1 LPPHVVTIAAA
12 AELQTLL
19 TPALVKYRFI
29 RYDLLEMSDLSDPLP
44 AWSRDVIARYESGA
58 SGQFILHGNIADRM
72 LLPSQAS
79 PKLGS
84 LIDFLAEVLLP
95 RFEIV
100 LSYDPGHGLRVE
112 RGRERFAEWPAA
124 KDLPEL
130 PTQALPA
137 ARLLAHFLQYARN
150 LRAVGAKAPTVAV
163 ILRDAQLY
171 LPALPQTLVPDLS
184 ALASIVR
191 SWATDTTLTGQGQSV
206 FLLCDRLFNVHPLVA
221 QNPRASTVEIPLP
234 SPTELA
240 AAMTQLAATCPTAL
254 GPWQGDFSKPAA
266 RLAGTSIAA
275 LETFLKL
282 REHSRQPLESAH
294 LGELRKSLVERDSDG
309 LIEFIEPTKSLDNV
323 LGLEGVKSWL
333 RQDLALWQQDDLGA
347 LPMGY
352 LFCGPVGTGKTY
364 LAECLAGEAGVPV
377 VTLKNFRDRWVGAT
391 EANLEKIFAL
401 LHALGRTIVFIDEA
415 DQALG
420 RRESGSG
427 DSGVSSRVYSMI
439 AAEMSD
445 PNNRGKI
452 LWVLASSRPDLIEVD
467 LKRPG
472 RVDVKIPI
480 FPAASPEE
488 GYALLSALCQR
499 RKAPIPEEEKP
510 QLLPLIP
517 PWLTPGAAEAI
528 AVKTYRITR
537 TQGLKPAAALRA
549 CLEGYRPP
557 VDPAIIRHQMELAA
571 AEATDAAFI
580 APAVQKFLKSSAQS
594 A

>member
-1 LPPHVVTIAAA
+1 MINAPTQRR
-12 AELQTLL
+12 QTLL
-19 TPALVKYRFI
+19 TPALVKRLPISYG
-29 RYDLLEMSDLSDPLP
+29 LGAMPDLSDSLP

-72 LLPSQAS
+72 LLPSEAN

-124 KDLPEL
+124 KGLPDLPTE
-130 PTQALPA
+130 ALPA
-137 ARLLAHFLQYARN
+137 ARLISHFLQYARN

-191 SWATDTTLTGQGQSV
+191 SWATDTTLTGQGQAV

-234 SPTELA
+234 SSAELGA
-240 AAMTQLAATCPTAL
+240 SMACLAATCPAAL
-254 GPWQGDFSKPAA
+254 GPWQGNFSKPAA
-266 RLAGTSIAA
+266 RLAGTSVAA

-282 REHSRQPLESAH
+282 REHASQPLEAAQ
-294 LGELRKSLVERDSDG
+294 LGDLRKSLVERDAEG
-309 LIEFIEPTKSLDNV
+309 LIEFIEPNKSLDNV
-323 LGLEGVKSWL
+323 LGLDGVKAWL

-401 LHALGRTIVFIDEA
+401 LHALGRAIVFIDEA

-427 DSGVSSRVYSMI
+427 DSGVSSRVYSML

-472 RVDVKIPI
+472 RIDVKIPI
-480 FPAASPEE
+480 FPAATAEE
-488 GYALLSALCQR
+488 GYTLLSALCQR
-499 RKAPIPEEEKP
+499 RKTPIPPEEKP
-510 QLLPLIP
+510 KLLPLIP

-528 AVKTYRITR
+528 AVKTYRLTR
-537 TQGLKPAAALRA
+537 TQTLQPAAALRA

-557 VDPAIIRHQMELAA
+557 VDPAIIRLQMVLAA

-580 APAVQKFLKSSAQS
+580 APEVRAFLGNDPKST
-594 A
+594 